1 MVKQIN
7 HVLTGADLA
16 WEVSVGP
23 GFMLYHPTGVVMGR
37 RVKAGTNLK
46 VQSSV
51 TIYEAPRG
59 QETVLGN
66 NVRLGAGCRIIKP
79 LSLADDVSVGANAV
93 VTKSC
98 VRPGAVLVG
107 IPARELSA

>member
-1 MVKQIN
+1 
-7 HVLTGADLA
+7 
-16 WEVSVGP
+16 
-23 GFMLYHPTGVVMGR
+23 MLYHPTGVVMGR
-37 RVKAGTNLK
+37 RVKAGANLK

-51 TIYEAPRG
+51 TISEAPRG

-66 NVRLGAGCRIIKP
+66 NVHLGAGCRIIKP

-98 VRPGAVLVG
+98 ERRAAVLVG
-107 IPARELSA
+107 IPAHELPAE